1 MQDRE
6 VMRPLLVS
14 RVERARNRLV
24 ALQAQ
29 AEACQWVHVP
39 ARVVAQLEAAAEEA
53 AAAVVLLELA
63 DAWWGPPAPPTSPP
77 A

>member
-6 VMRPLLVS
+6 MMRPLLVR

-24 ALQAQ
+24 ALQQ
-29 AEACQWVHVP
+29 AAAACQWRAVP

-53 AAAVVLLELA
+53 TAAVVLLELA
-63 DAWWGPPAPPTSPP
+63 DAWWGPPA
-77 A
+77 